1 MKPYK
6 ISLKKIHTP
15 NTESVLIPIN
25 AFDSIPINIKR
36 FFYIFN
42 LTNSD
47 LRGGHAHKKITQC
60 IISINGAFEIKSSDA
75 FKSQYFKLTNPTE
88 ALIVP
93 PLNWIEIYNFSSKA
107 IILVTADDVY
117 DEKEYIRDFSQ
128 LNKYENSIL

>member
-6 ISLKKIHTP
+6 ISLKKIHIP

-25 AFDSIPINIKR
+25 SFDSIPIDIKR

-42 LTNSD
+42 LTNAD

-60 IISINGAFEIKSSDA
+60 IIALNGTFEIKSSDA

-93 PLNWIEIYNFSSKA
+93 PLNWIEIYNFSSEA

>member
-1 MKPYK
+1 MNPYK
-6 ISLKKIHTP
+6 ISLKKIHIP

-25 AFDSIPINIKR
+25 SFDSIPIDVKR

-60 IISINGAFEIKSSDA
+60 IIAISGSFEIKSSDT
-75 FKSQYFKLTNPTE
+75 FKNQNFKLTNPTE

-93 PLNWIEIYNFSSKA
+93 PLNWIEIYNFSSEA

-117 DEKEYIRDFSQ
+117 DAKEYIRDFSQ

>member
-6 ISLKKIHTP
+6 ISLKKIHIP

-25 AFDSIPINIKR
+25 SFDSIPIDIKR

-42 LTNSD
+42 LTNAD

-60 IISINGAFEIKSSDA
+60 IIALNGTFEIKSSDA
-75 FKSQYFKLTNPTE
+75 FKTQNFKLTNPTE

-93 PLNWIEIYNFSSKA
+93 PLNWIEIYNFSSEA